1 MWPDRQLY
9 GLSRS
14 VCSPLQEGKGMTT
27 DLSSDID
34 AGVDH
39 ASTVSTRILHV
50 DRMAEVGIG
59 AVHAPMHT
67 SVLYG
72 YRSSQELQEV
82 FQGHKPGFTYA
93 RQGNPT
99 SAALEAKLNLLE
111 EARATICFATGMA
124 AISATFFALLRAG
137 DHVVSS
143 RYVFGNTA
151 SVLRTLQGFG
161 VEVSY
166 VDSTDASLV
175 AAALQP
181 NTKLVFVET
190 IANPRTQVA
199 DLAAIGALCRPK
211 NVVFVVDNTMTTP
224 ELFKARAVGASL
236 VINSLTKGI
245 AGHADAMGGAVSDT
259 GLFDWLAFPNIDP
272 LYRTGDPANWGV
284 VQIRRKGLR
293 DFGGALRPEDA
304 HRIGLGAET
313 LKLRITQTN
322 ANAFALAHWLQAQPQ
337 VANVYYP
344 GLASHPQ
351 HRRASELFGGRYGAL
366 ISFDLADADDTFK
379 VLDALR
385 IVTLST
391 HLSDNRTLAIPVAST
406 IFFEL
411 GEPGRAAMGISP
423 GLVRLSVG
431 IEDIQDL
438 IADFAQAMGR
448 SIAR

>member
-1 MWPDRQLY
+1 
-9 GLSRS
+9 
-14 VCSPLQEGKGMTT
+14 MTT
-27 DLSSDID
+27 DLSHDIG
-34 AGVDH
+34 AGADH
-39 ASTVSTRILHV
+39 APTISTRILHA
-50 DRMAEVGIG
+50 DRIADVGHG

-72 YRSSQELQEV
+72 YGSAQELQEV

-99 SAALEAKLNLLE
+99 NAALEAKLNLLE
-111 EARATICFATGMA
+111 EARATICFSTGMA

-143 RYVFGNTA
+143 RYVFGNTVG
-151 SVLRTLQGFG
+151 VLRTLEGFG
-161 VEVSY
+161 LEVSY
-166 VDSTDASLV
+166 VDSTDASQV
-175 AAALQP
+175 AAALRP
-181 NTKLVFVET
+181 NTRLVFVET

-199 DLAAIGALCRPK
+199 DLAAIGDLCRRK
-211 NVVFVVDNTMTTP
+211 EVVFIVDNTMTTP
-224 ELFKARAVGASL
+224 ELFKPRAVGASL

-259 GLFDWLAFPNIDP
+259 GLFDWRAFPNIDP
-272 LYRTGDPANWGV
+272 LYRTGDSANWGA

-293 DFGGALRPEDA
+293 DLGAALRPEDA

-313 LKLRITQTN
+313 LRLRITQTN
-322 ANAFALAHWLQAQPQ
+322 ANAVALAHWLQAQPQ

-351 HRRASELFGGRYGAL
+351 HRRATELFGGRYGAL
-366 ISFDLADADDTFK
+366 LSFNLTDADDTLR

-385 IVTLST
+385 IVVLST
-391 HLSDNRTLAIPVAST
+391 HLADNRTLAIPVAST

-411 GEPGRAAMGISP
+411 GEPGLAEMGISP

-431 IEDIQDL
+431 IEDVRDL
-438 IADFAQAMGR
+438 TADFAQALGR
-448 SIAR
+448 SGAITGRAVGAA

>member
-1 MWPDRQLY
+1 
-9 GLSRS
+9 
-14 VCSPLQEGKGMTT
+14 MTA
-27 DLSSDID
+27 DLPND
-34 AGVDH
+34 AGADQVP
-39 ASTVSTRILHV
+39 AVSTRILHI
-50 DRMAEVGIG
+50 DRMTVVGYG

-72 YRSSQELQEV
+72 YESAQELQEV

-111 EARATICFATGMA
+111 ESHATICFATGMA
-124 AISATFFALLRAG
+124 AISATFFALLKAG

-166 VDSTDASLV
+166 IDSTDGSQV
-175 AAALQP
+175 AAGLQP
-181 NTKLVFVET
+181 NTRLVFVET

-199 DLAAIGALCRPK
+199 DLAAIGDLCRR
-211 NVVFVVDNTMTTP
+211 NGVVFIVDNTMTTP
-224 ELFKARAVGASL
+224 ELFKPRTVGASL

-259 GLFDWLAFPNIDP
+259 GLFDWGTFSNIDP
-272 LYRTGDPANWGV
+272 LYRAGDPNNWGM

-293 DFGGALRPEDA
+293 DLGGALRPEDA
-304 HRIGLGAET
+304 HRIALGAET

-322 ANAFALAHWLQAQPQ
+322 ANALDLAHWLNSQPQ

-344 GLASHPQ
+344 GLADHAQ
-351 HRRASELFGGRYGAL
+351 HRRATELFGGRYGPL
-366 ISFDLADADDTFK
+366 ISFDLTNADDTFK

-385 IVTLST
+385 IVVLST
-391 HLSDNRTLAIPVAST
+391 HLSDNRTLAIPVANT
-406 IFFEL
+406 IFSEM
-411 GEPGRAAMGISP
+411 GEPARAEMGISP

-431 IEDIQDL
+431 IEDIRDL
-438 IADFAQAMGR
+438 IADFAQAFAR
-448 SIAR
+448 SGTE

>member
-1 MWPDRQLY
+1 MAEDFSRNGGAGANDTPTISTQL
-9 GLSRS
+9 L
-14 VCSPLQEGKGMTT
+14 
-27 DLSSDID
+27 
-34 AGVDH
+34 H
-39 ASTVSTRILHV
+39 A
-50 DRMAEVGIG
+50 DRMANVGHG

-72 YRSSQELQEV
+72 YGSAQELQEV

-99 SAALEAKLNLLE
+99 GAALEAKLNLLE
-111 EARATICFATGMA
+111 ETRATISFATGMA

-151 SVLRTLQGFG
+151 SVLRTLEGFG
-161 VEVSY
+161 LEVSY
-166 VDSTDASLV
+166 VDSTDGSHV

-181 NTKLVFVET
+181 NTRLVFVET

-199 DLAAIGALCRPK
+199 DLAAIGDLCRRK
-211 NVVFVVDNTMTTP
+211 GVVFVVDNTMTTP
-224 ELFKARAVGASL
+224 ELFKPKTVAASL

-259 GLFDWLAFPNIDP
+259 GLFDWRTFPNIDP
-272 LYRTGDPANWGV
+272 LYRVGDSTNWGV

-293 DFGGALRPEDA
+293 DLGGSLRPEDA
-304 HRIGLGAET
+304 HRISLGAET
-313 LKLRITQTN
+313 LRLRIAQTN
-322 ANAFALAHWLQAQPQ
+322 ANALALSNWLQAQPQ

-351 HRRASELFGGRYGAL
+351 HRRATELFGGRYGAL
-366 ISFDLADADDTFK
+366 ISFDLTDADKTFK

-385 IVTLST
+385 IITLST
-391 HLSDNRTLAIPVAST
+391 HLSDNRTLAIPVATT
-406 IFFEL
+406 IFSEL
-411 GEPGRAAMGISP
+411 GEQGRAEMGISP

-438 IADFAQAMGR
+438 IGDFEQALGR
-448 SIAR
+448 SGVQ

>member
-1 MWPDRQLY
+1 
-9 GLSRS
+9 
-14 VCSPLQEGKGMTT
+14 MTT
-27 DLSSDID
+27 DLSHDVG
-34 AGVDH
+34 AGADH
-39 ASTVSTRILHV
+39 APTVSTRILHA
-50 DRMAEVGIG
+50 DRMADVGHG

-72 YRSSQELQEV
+72 YGSAQELQEV

-99 SAALEAKLNLLE
+99 GAALEAKPNLLE
-111 EARATICFATGMA
+111 ETRATICFATGMA
-124 AISATFFALLRAG
+124 AISATFLALLRAG

-143 RYVFGNTA
+143 QYVFGNTVG
-151 SVLRTLQGFG
+151 VLRTLEGFG
-161 VEVSY
+161 LEVSY
-166 VDSTDASLV
+166 VDATDASQV

-181 NTKLVFVET
+181 NTRLVFVET

-199 DLAAIGALCRPK
+199 DLAAIGDLCRRK
-211 NVVFVVDNTMTTP
+211 EVVLIVDNTMTTP
-224 ELFKARAVGASL
+224 ELFKPRTVGASL

-259 GLFDWLAFPNIDP
+259 GLFDWRAFPNIDP
-272 LYRTGDPANWGV
+272 LYRTGDPANWGM

-293 DFGGALRPEDA
+293 DLGGALRPEDA

-313 LKLRITQTN
+313 LRLRITQTN
-322 ANAFALAHWLQAQPQ
+322 ANALALAQWLEAQPQ

-351 HRRASELFGGRYGAL
+351 HRRATELFGGRYGAL
-366 ISFDLADADDTFK
+366 LSFDLTDADDTFR

-385 IVTLST
+385 IVVLST
-391 HLSDNRTLAIPVAST
+391 HLADNRTLAIPVATT

-411 GEPGRAAMGISP
+411 GEPGRAKMGISP

-438 IADFAQAMGR
+438 IADFAQAL
-448 SIAR
+448 AA

>member
-1 MWPDRQLY
+1 
-9 GLSRS
+9 
-14 VCSPLQEGKGMTT
+14 
-27 DLSSDID
+27 
-34 AGVDH
+34 
-39 ASTVSTRILHV
+39 
-50 DRMAEVGIG
+50 
-59 AVHAPMHT
+59 MHT

-72 YRSSQELQEV
+72 YGSAQELQEV

-99 SAALEAKLNLLE
+99 AAALEAKLNLLE
-111 EARATICFATGMA
+111 ETRATICFATGMA
-124 AISATFFALLRAG
+124 AISATFFALLRGG

-151 SVLRTLQGFG
+151 SVLGTLQGFG
-161 VEVSY
+161 LEVSY
-166 VDSTDASLV
+166 VDATDVSGV
-175 AAALQP
+175 ATALQP
-181 NTKLVFVET
+181 NTRLVFVET

-199 DLAAIGALCRPK
+199 DLAAIGDLCRRK
-211 NVVFVVDNTMTTP
+211 GAVFIIDNTMTTP
-224 ELFKARAVGASL
+224 ELFKPRTVGASL

-245 AGHADAMGGAVSDT
+245 AGHADTMGGAVSDT
-259 GLFDWLAFPNIDP
+259 GLFDWGAFPNIDP
-272 LYRTGDPANWGV
+272 LYRVGEPTNWGM

-293 DFGGALRPEDA
+293 DLGGALRPEDA

-322 ANAFALAHWLQAQPQ
+322 ANAVALAHWLQAQPQ

-351 HRRASELFGGRYGAL
+351 HRRATELFGGRYGAL
-366 ISFDLADADDTFK
+366 ISFDLTDVDDTFK

-385 IVTLST
+385 IVALST
-391 HLSDNRTLAIPVAST
+391 HLSDNRTLAIPVANT

-411 GEPGRAAMGISP
+411 GEPGRVEMGISP

-438 IADFAQAMGR
+438 TADFAQALGR
-448 SIAR
+448 SGAR